1 MGKMKDLV
9 IDQMNDEGPA
19 FDSAGY
25 TSADNQMH
33 PPPDEIN
40 LESGLSMWVIKDI
53 RVWATDYLQAC
64 KLYEII
70 DKF

>member
-9 IDQMNDEGPA
+9 IDQMNDEGPQY
-19 FDSAGY
+19 DSAGY
-25 TSADNQMH
+25 TSADNQLY

-40 LESGLSMWVIKDI
+40 LESGLSMWIIKDI
-53 RVWATDYLQAC
+53 RVWATDYPQAC

>member
-9 IDQMNDEGPA
+9 IDQMNDEGPQY
-19 FDSAGY
+19 DSAGY

-40 LESGLSMWVIKDI
+40 LESGLSMWIIKDI